1 MKKYV
6 YALYD
11 NQNKL
16 IGKVISINR
25 LNDEHVFVVKKKQYK
40 VVATFADIPTESDII
55 IPTIVKMV
63 EIKYRWSGYSDDGAY
78 QAESGYFDTKKE
90 CYDHMR
96 RAALMKMEWNTEF
109 DEDFLDVDTINYNVS
124 FSKNQI
130 IHQSYSGTYTYT
142 MEEVVIK

>member
-1 MKKYV
+1 MEKYI

-11 NQNKL
+11 SQYKL
-16 IGKVISINR
+16 ICQVASANRIN
-25 LNDEHVFVVKKKQYK
+25 DDHVFHVHNKQYK
-40 VVATFADIPTESDII
+40 IVITLADMSTESGII

-63 EIKYRWSGYSDDGAY
+63 EIKYRWNAYSDDGAY
-78 QAESGYFDTKKE
+78 QAESGYFNTKKE

-124 FSKNQI
+124 FGKNQI

-142 MEEVVIK
+142 IKEIVVN